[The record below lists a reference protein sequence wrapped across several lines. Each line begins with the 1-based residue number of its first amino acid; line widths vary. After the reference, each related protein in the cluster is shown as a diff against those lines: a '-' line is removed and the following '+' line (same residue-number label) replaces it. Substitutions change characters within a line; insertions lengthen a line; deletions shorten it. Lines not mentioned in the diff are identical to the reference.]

1 MYMKVYNYIGGN
13 ERQYYLMTD
22 SQQDLEDRKKEYEES
37 RENSIRIDAIFHA
50 AFAIGFV
57 WFLFNGL
64 INGSVE
70 LLEQFM
76 RHGLA
81 LTYTV
86 GAAIG
91 FSLLF
96 MYRATTGK
104 SWFERF
110 SLTEDLWRSDFS
122 SYLYGLIFYI
132 LLVHAFI
139 IPVACMI
146 YFIETSTS
154 LWTTLPVTLGIE
166 FGYLFFVIKF
176 LAVFA
181 KWLRVKGA

>member
-1 MYMKVYNYIGGN
+1 
-13 ERQYYLMTD
+13 MTD
-22 SQQDLEDRKKEYEES
+22 NQQDLEDRKKEYEES

-86 GAAIG
+86 AAAIG

-110 SLTEDLWRSDFS
+110 SLTEDQWRNNFP
-122 SYLYGLIFYI
+122 SYFYGFVFYI
-132 LLVHAFI
+132 LLAHAFI
-139 IPVACMI
+139 IPVSCI
-146 YFIETSTS
+146 FYFMDAN
-154 LWTTLPVTLGIE
+154 VTAWVAAPISIGIVN
-166 FGYLFFVIKF
+166 GYVFSVIK
-176 LAVFA
+176 LLDVLA
-181 KWLRVKGA
+181 KWLRVKGV